1 MTREQAKW
9 INYKVGEMIVAF
21 DREFPTIEPEGR
33 LNRVRNKLV
42 HKRNEV
48 STYLLENQIAESLGI
63 VKEDE

>member
-33 LNRVRNKLV
+33 LNRVRNELV
-42 HKRNEV
+42 TKRNEV
-48 STYLLENQIAESLGI
+48 STYLLEHCIAKGLGI
-63 VKEDE
+63 EKEE